1 MRNMKK
7 RGDLITISIVT
18 IILAVV
24 IALMLPKV
32 AKDKATGVIAFK
44 TASARDIALT
54 LNVVCSSPYDVE
66 AKQSLR
72 LEGFILQISGNEAKL
87 HDKHYVHLENNRIIG
102 KDPTMAA
109 YPFSCQSRVDSML
122 DSPKILVIA
131 KKDGDLS
138 VTKQNDNTQA

>member
-1 MRNMKK
+1 MKK
-7 RGDLITISIVT
+7 RGDLITISIIT

-54 LNVVCSSPYDVE
+54 LNVICSSPYDVE
-66 AKQSLR
+66 AKQSFR
-72 LEGFILQISGNEAKL
+72 LEGFILQISGNEVKL
-87 HDKHYVHLENNRIIG
+87 HDKQYMHVVSSRLIG

-109 YPFSCQSRVDSML
+109 YPFSCQSRIDSII
-122 DSPKILVIA
+122 DSPKILIIA
-131 KKDGDLS
+131 KKGGDLS
-138 VTKQNDNTQA
+138 VTKENDNVKA

>member
-1 MRNMKK
+1 MYNMKK
-7 RGDLITISIVT
+7 RGDLITISIIT

-32 AKDKATGVIAFK
+32 VKDKATGVIAFK

-54 LNVVCSSPYDVE
+54 LNVICSSPYDAE

-72 LEGFILQISGNEAKL
+72 LEGFILQISGNEVKL
-87 HDKHYVHLENNRIIG
+87 HDKQYVHFDNNKLIG

-109 YPFSCQSRVDSML
+109 YPFSCQSRVDSII

-131 KKDGDLS
+131 KKDRDLF
-138 VTKQNDNTQA
+138 VTKENENTKA